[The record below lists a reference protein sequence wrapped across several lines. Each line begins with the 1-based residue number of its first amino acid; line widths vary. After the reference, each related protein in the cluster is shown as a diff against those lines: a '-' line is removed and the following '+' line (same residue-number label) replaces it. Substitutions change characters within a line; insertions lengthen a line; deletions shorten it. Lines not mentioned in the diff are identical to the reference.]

1 MSSKHYVNNKTL
13 FEALIEYKK
22 KVSEAKANDLPK
34 PRIPNYI
41 GECFVQI
48 ANRLSTKPNFVNY
61 TYRDEM
67 ISDALENCISVVD
80 NFDPEKSSNPFAY
93 FTQII
98 HFAFLRRILKEK
110 KHLYIKYKTMQNAY
124 LTGALSHKQEVDE
137 LKEVDSSYLD
147 NEYMNNL
154 VKQYEITVEE
164 KRVKSKLKKKGLEKF
179 IEE

>member
-22 KVSEAKANDLPK
+22 KVNEAKANDLPK
-34 PRIPNYI
+34 PRIPNYV
-41 GECFVQI
+41 GDCFLQI
-48 ANRLSTKPNFVNY
+48 ATRLSTKPNFVNY

-98 HFAFLRRILKEK
+98 HYAFLRRILKEK

-124 LTGALSHKQEVDE
+124 LTGALSHQQEIDE
-137 LKEVDSSYLD
+137 LKEVDASYLD

-154 VKQYEITVEE
+154 VKQYEETVEE
-164 KRVKSKLKKKGLEKF
+164 KRIKSKMKKKGLEKF
-179 IEE
+179 IDE

>member
-22 KVSEAKANDLPK
+22 KVKEAKDKQLPK

-41 GECFVQI
+41 GECFFQI
-48 ANRLSTKPNFVNY
+48 ATRLSTKPNFVNY

-98 HFAFLRRILKEK
+98 HYAFLRRILKEK

-124 LTGALSHKQEVDE
+124 LNGALSNQQEIDE
-137 LKEVDSSYLD
+137 LKEVDASYLD

-154 VKQYEITVEE
+154 VKQYEETVEE
-164 KRVKSKLKKKGLEKF
+164 KRIKTKMKKKGLEKF
-179 IEE
+179 IDE

>member
-1 MSSKHYVNNKTL
+1 MSSRHYVNNKTL
-13 FEALIEYKK
+13 FEALVEYKK
-22 KVSEAKANDLPK
+22 KVREAKDQNLPK

-41 GECFVQI
+41 GECFYQI
-48 ANRLSTKPNFVNY
+48 ATRLSTKPNFVNY

-80 NFDPEKSSNPFAY
+80 NFDPEKSNNPFAY

-98 HFAFLRRILKEK
+98 HYAFLRRILKEK

-124 LTGALSHKQEVDE
+124 LSGALSHQQEIDE
-137 LKEVDSSYLD
+137 LKEVDASYLD

-154 VKQYEITVEE
+154 VKQYEETVEE
-164 KRVKSKLKKKGLEKF
+164 KRIKTKMKKKGLEKF
-179 IEE
+179 IDE

>member
-22 KVSEAKANDLPK
+22 KVNEAKANDLPK
-34 PRIPNYI
+34 PRIPNYV
-41 GECFVQI
+41 GDCFLQI
-48 ANRLSTKPNFVNY
+48 ATRLSTKPNFVNY

-98 HFAFLRRILKEK
+98 HYAFLRRILKEK

-124 LTGALSHKQEVDE
+124 LTGALSNQQEMDE
-137 LKEVDSSYLD
+137 LKEVDASYLD

-154 VKQYEITVEE
+154 VKQYEETVEE
-164 KRVKSKLKKKGLEKF
+164 KRIKSKMKKKGLEKF
-179 IEE
+179 IDE